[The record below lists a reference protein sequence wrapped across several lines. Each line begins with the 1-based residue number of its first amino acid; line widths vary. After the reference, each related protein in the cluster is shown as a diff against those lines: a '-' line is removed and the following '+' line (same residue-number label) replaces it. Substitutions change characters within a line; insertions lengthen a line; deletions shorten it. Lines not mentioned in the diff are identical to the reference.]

1 MMNKKEAEYL
11 KRMAVHLF
19 PAFMYAVKEG
29 NETSIRALVAAGA
42 DVNLGERSNSNFPL
56 RAACAHNRPAI
67 VRLLLELGADVSATS
82 FEGVTALHWVCHTG
96 NLPVARILL
105 DHGADVNAEN
115 QQASTPLH
123 YLCTNTGAPERTNV
137 KEDRIGL
144 ATLLIGKGAKVN
156 ARDMGGEAPLHF
168 ASSNFTA
175 KDAGD
180 LVRLLLEKGADVNA
194 KDNTGRFPLHW
205 AMGNYLPLTCK
216 ILLDAGADP
225 NAPDGGGIT
234 PLDQVIALPDSHP
247 AREKLLDLFRDHAP
261 EAVMEA
267 YCTQGC
273 SR

>member
-1 MMNKKEAEYL
+1 MKKKGTEYQE
-11 KRMAVHLF
+11 RMAVHLF
-19 PAFMYAVKEG
+19 PAFMYAVKDGDEA
-29 NETSIRALVAAGA
+29 SIRSLVAAGA
-42 DVNLGERSNSNFPL
+42 DVNLGERSRFPL
-56 RAACAHNRPAI
+56 REACVRNRPAI

-82 FEGVTALHWVCHTG
+82 FGGVAALHWACHTG

-105 DHGADVNAEN
+105 DHGADVNAGN

-180 LVRLLLEKGADVNA
+180 LVRLLLEKGADANA

-205 AMGNYLPLTCK
+205 AMRNYLPLTCK

-225 NAPDGGGIT
+225 NVRAGGGGIT
-234 PLDQVIALPDSHP
+234 PLEQAIALPDSNP
-247 AREKLLDLFRDHAP
+247 VREQLLDLFRQYAP
-261 EAVMEA
+261 EQVMEVW
-267 YCTQGC
+267 CRRPQP
-273 SR
+273 